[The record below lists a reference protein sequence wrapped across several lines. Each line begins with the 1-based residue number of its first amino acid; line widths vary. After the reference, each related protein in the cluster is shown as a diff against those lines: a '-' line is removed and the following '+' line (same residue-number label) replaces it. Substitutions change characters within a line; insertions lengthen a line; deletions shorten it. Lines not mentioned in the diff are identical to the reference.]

1 MDLIHVC
8 CFASRYALESELNN
22 VRHGS
27 FNYKPASNLSQKL
40 LSLSVFLFLSSFF
53 SLSLSARFCAVD
65 STHGALW
72 ASGLTFAFTSAL

>member
-8 CFASRYALESELNN
+8 CFVLCYALESELNN

-27 FNYKPASNLSQKL
+27 FNYKPAGNLSQNS
-40 LSLSVFLFLSSFF
+40 LSLSVFFLFFLFFF
-53 SLSLSARFCAVD
+53 SLSAHFCAVD
-65 STHGALW
+65 STHAALW

>member
-8 CFASRYALESELNN
+8 CFVLSYALESELSN

-27 FNYKPASNLSQKL
+27 FNYKPAGNLSQNS
-40 LSLSVFLFLSSFF
+40 LSLSVFFLFLSFF
-53 SLSLSARFCAVD
+53 SLSAHFCAVD
-65 STHGALW
+65 STHAGLW